1 MSSSPFQ
8 IHTEFNGKL
17 TRVYIGNKTTIWFS
31 YETPVAFAI
40 SGYGT
45 FTLDPQGQTATTRKH
60 INSIPAKA
68 SLPADEFYA
77 RLATLGIAL
86 DDEAG
91 RMIERPSWDDAEAT
105 KRTIETAARRN
116 GWEI

>member
-1 MSSSPFQ
+1 MSSIPFEL
-8 IHTEFNGKL
+8 HTEFNGKL
-17 TRVYIGNKTTIWFS
+17 NRIYIGNKTTIWFS

-45 FTLDPQGQTATTRKH
+45 FTVDPTGHTATTRKH

-68 SLPADEFYA
+68 SLPVDEFYA

-86 DDEAG
+86 DDEAT
-91 RMIERPSWDDAEAT
+91 RMIDRPSWDDAEAT
-105 KRTIETAARRN
+105 KSTIESAARRN
-116 GWEI
+116 GWAI